1 MTRDRHWTAICL
13 WSLLLAASVAPAYAQ
28 ADNNVAD
35 WQLVQEHWY
44 TVEMAGA
51 KAGWMFDS
59 VHSDGERYRTATEVH
74 LRIGRGST
82 QTKIGFR
89 STFLETH
96 AGEPRLLTSGQNMS
110 LQWVDSVWRFEEDH
124 VVHTTRQGDREA
136 VKELPLPE
144 GEWLTPMAVHR
155 YCLERRRAAAKEIT
169 YRTIE
174 AHNGIEPV
182 SYQHVYEGEGTIEF
196 DGRTIPVTVWKTTTN
211 VTPFEAI
218 QKFSADGYLV
228 YEELR
233 APAFGKMITRIA
245 TKTDALA
252 EGGGVELLVKTFI
265 KPKQPIDNARAC
277 TTATLRLHVQEGTMP
292 ELPTAGAQRFAAGD
306 DPTTATVTIDINH
319 NQPAGAAEAS
329 DASYLEWSAMVDS
342 TDDLIQKLAAGA
354 VRDAGDDPMARAEA
368 MRALVHRH
376 VNVKSL
382 DTAFATA
389 SETARMKTGDCSEHA
404 VLLCA
409 MLRAQ
414 KFPARVAIGLIYV
427 DSFLGERDIFG
438 WHMWTQALIDG
449 AWVDFDPTLPSRYHA
464 AHVLIA
470 TARLGDGGLG
480 SELASTLMLM
490 GNLEIDVLDVGY
502 EQAKEPP
509 APSDQTG

>member
-1 MTRDRHWTAICL
+1 
-13 WSLLLAASVAPAYAQ
+13 
-28 ADNNVAD
+28 
-35 WQLVQEHWY
+35 
-44 TVEMAGA
+44 
-51 KAGWMFDS
+51 
-59 VHSDGERYRTATEVH
+59 
-74 LRIGRGST
+74 
-82 QTKIGFR
+82 
-89 STFLETH
+89 
-96 AGEPRLLTSGQNMS
+96 
-110 LQWVDSVWRFEEDH
+110 
-124 VVHTTRQGDREA
+124 
-136 VKELPLPE
+136 
-144 GEWLTPMAVHR
+144 
-155 YCLERRRAAAKEIT
+155 
-169 YRTIE
+169 
-174 AHNGIEPV
+174 
-182 SYQHVYEGEGTIEF
+182 
-196 DGRTIPVTVWKTTTN
+196 
-211 VTPFEAI
+211 
-218 QKFSADGYLV
+218 
-228 YEELR
+228 
-233 APAFGKMITRIA
+233 
-245 TKTDALA
+245 
-252 EGGGVELLVKTFI
+252 
-265 KPKQPIDNARAC
+265 
-277 TTATLRLHVQEGTMP
+277 
-292 ELPTAGAQRFAAGD
+292 
-306 DPTTATVTIDINH
+306 
-319 NQPAGAAEAS
+319 
-329 DASYLEWSAMVDS
+329 MVDS

-449 AWVDFDPTLPSRYHA
+449 AWVDFDATLPSRYHA

-502 EQAKEPP
+502 EKAKDPP

>member
-13 WSLLLAASVAPAYAQ
+13 WLLLLAASVAPAYAQ
-28 ADNNVAD
+28 ADNTVAD
-35 WQLVQEHWY
+35 WRLVQEHWY
-44 TVEMAGA
+44 TVQMAGA
-51 KAGWMFDS
+51 KAGWMFSS

-82 QTKIGFR
+82 QTKIELR
-89 STFLETH
+89 SSFLETH
-96 AGEPRLLTSGQNMS
+96 AGQPLTMRYVGTTG
-110 LQWVDSVWRFEEDH
+110 LQPVDSEWRFEEDH
-124 VVHTTRQGDREA
+124 VVQITRQGERETR
-136 VKELPLPE
+136 KEQPLPE
-144 GEWLTPMAVHR
+144 GMWLTPVAAHR
-155 YCLERRRAAAKEIT
+155 YWLQRHEAGAKQIT
-169 YRTIE
+169 YRTID
-174 AHNGIEPV
+174 AQNGLDPFEV
-182 SYQHVYEGEGTIEF
+182 RREYVGVEEFEF
-196 DGRTIPVTVWKTTTN
+196 DGRTIPVNVWTTTN
-211 VTPFEAI
+211 SLLPIPALEKYST
-218 QKFSADGYLV
+218 DGYLV
-228 YEELR
+228 YEEIR
-233 APAFGKMITRIA
+233 APLFGKMITRIA
-245 TKTDALA
+245 TKADALA

-265 KPKQPIDNARAC
+265 KLKQPIDNAQAC

-414 KFPARVAIGLIYV
+414 KVPARVAIGLIYV

-449 AWVDFDPTLPSRYHA
+449 AWVDFDATLPSRYHA

-480 SELASTLMLM
+480 SELASTLLLM

-502 EQAKEPP
+502 EQAKDPR
-509 APSDQTG
+509 APSDQTE